1 MKNTNIKCFIL
12 IIILFCSNSFAKI
25 LDQAI
30 VIIEDDVITQSEFEK
45 KLNFVINQY
54 KMSGNSLPN
63 DRSAFQKQLLDS
75 MVNIRLMLNY
85 ARKSGLVIEEWMIDE
100 AMENMAKRSGVSL
113 TEFREQIIEKGA
125 DYNFFREFLKEDLI
139 TREVKRRVISQKV
152 KISKKEIDE
161 FVTHQSHIFKE
172 NNQYK
177 ISNILIS
184 ISENPS
190 IQEKSS
196 AKKKVE
202 MIKKKFLSG
211 GQFSTLAKNYSDS
224 GNALSGGDLGWRK
237 ISEVPRIFLDELE
250 TLDVGKISNIIEST
264 NGYYIFYLEDKKEM
278 ENVEIEER
286 NVRHILIKRNAIVTN
301 ELASNKLLEL
311 KIRIENGE
319 SFSDLARAHS
329 EDTMS
334 AANGG
339 ELNWSVKG
347 SFVPEFEDKIDTL
360 PLNKISEP
368 FSSQFGWHILEVLGK
383 RNQDNTE
390 IVKRSLAKRYIT
402 SSRSQEVVDAWI
414 IELKE
419 KNYIKYLAE
428 SSPKIYDKNIK
439 NNDLELQQ
447 IWDPFSK

>member
-85 ARKSGLVIEEWMIDE
+85 ARKSGLVIEEWMVDK
-100 AMENMAKRSGVSL
+100 AMEDMAKRSGVSL

-184 ISENPS
+184 VSENPS

-428 SSPKIYDKNIK
+428 SSSKIYDKNIK

>member
-85 ARKSGLVIEEWMIDE
+85 ARKSGLVIEEWMVDK
-100 AMENMAKRSGVSL
+100 AMEDMAKRSGVSL

-202 MIKKKFLSG
+202 MIKKKFSSG

>member
-75 MVNIRLMLNY
+75 MVNTRLMLNY
-85 ARKSGLVIEEWMIDE
+85 ARKSGLVIEEWMVDK
-100 AMENMAKRSGVSL
+100 AMEDMAKRSGVSL

-184 ISENPS
+184 VSENPS

-250 TLDVGKISNIIEST
+250 TLDVGKISNVIEST

-286 NVRHILIKRNAIVTN
+286 NVRHILIKRNAIVTD

-439 NNDLELQQ
+439 NNLELQQ

>member
-139 TREVKRRVISQKV
+139 TREAKRRVISQKV

-177 ISNILIS
+177 ISSILIS
-184 ISENPS
+184 VSENPS

-250 TLDVGKISNIIEST
+250 TLDVGKISNVIEST

-428 SSPKIYDKNIK
+428 SSSKIYDKNIK
-439 NNDLELQQ
+439 NNNLELQQ